1 MQANFDYIEEKDR
14 IYEIAMMN
22 AEDKNENQIDCLDFI
37 NKFRCLK
44 TDPFKKART
53 MMIKMSQG
61 KYKFIDENK
70 YIGLGILNQGIR
82 EPIVLKS
89 QHPSSKNGIGFI
101 YSRYKYYPNRRRE
114 FIKWVKG

>member
-1 MQANFDYIEEKDR
+1 MQANFDYIEGKDR
-14 IYEIAMMN
+14 RYEIAMMN
-22 AEDKNENQIDCLDFI
+22 AEDKNENQIDCLGFI
-37 NKFRCLK
+37 NKFRCVK

-101 YSRYKYYPNRRRE
+101 YSRYKYYINRRRE
-114 FIKWVKG
+114 FIKWIKG